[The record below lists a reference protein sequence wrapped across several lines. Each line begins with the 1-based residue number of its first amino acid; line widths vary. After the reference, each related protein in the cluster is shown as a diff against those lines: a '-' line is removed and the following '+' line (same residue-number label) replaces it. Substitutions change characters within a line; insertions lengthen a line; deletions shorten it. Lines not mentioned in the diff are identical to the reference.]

1 MLLVL
6 PLSLMT
12 MTAFGR
18 AYFLT
23 RVLLF
28 CFCYQSHL
36 ETPLKYFALKIIVK
50 SLYHTSCSLVCLHI
64 YVGLIENKPKPS
76 LYREVNPLPHLRQ
89 KRGVVGRGGEGMRV
103 KKEIFKGSSVM
114 QATNALC
121 DIWQMSTSG

>member
-36 ETPLKYFALKIIVK
+36 ETSLKYFALKIIVK

-76 LYREVNPLPHLRQ
+76 LCRKVNPLPRLCQ
-89 KRGVVGRGGEGMRV
+89 KKGGTGQRWRRDGGKEG
-103 KKEIFKGSSVM
+103 IFKGSSVM

-121 DIWQMSTSG
+121 DIWQMPTSG